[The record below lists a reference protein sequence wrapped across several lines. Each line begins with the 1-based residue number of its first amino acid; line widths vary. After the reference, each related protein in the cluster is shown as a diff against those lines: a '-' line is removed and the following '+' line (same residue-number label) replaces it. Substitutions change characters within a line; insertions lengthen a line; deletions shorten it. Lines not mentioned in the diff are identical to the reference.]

1 MKGYF
6 TLLTRLM
13 TGGRSPADVNTGFM
27 AMNHQAVM
35 VLNRTHLYRFS
46 ELQIFFI
53 IGRPSLRMA
62 AVAVQQWLRHHG
74 TTTLYLTQALRLF

>member
-1 MKGYF
+1 M
-6 TLLTRLM
+6 TR
-13 TGGRSPADVNTGFM
+13 GRSLADVNTGFM
-27 AMNHQAVM
+27 AMNHQAVR

-74 TTTLYLTQALRLF
+74 TTTLYLTQALRLL

>member
-1 MKGYF
+1 
-6 TLLTRLM
+6 M

-35 VLNRTHLYRFS
+35 VLNRIHLYRFP

-53 IGRPSLRMA
+53 IGRPSLRMND
-62 AVAVQQWLRHHG
+62 VAVQQ
-74 TTTLYLTQALRLF
+74 

>member
-1 MKGYF
+1 
-6 TLLTRLM
+6 M

-35 VLNRTHLYRFS
+35 VLNRTHLYRVL

-53 IGRPSLRMA
+53 IGRPSLRMND
-62 AVAVQQWLRHHG
+62 VAVQQ
-74 TTTLYLTQALRLF
+74 